1 MKIIVIAC
9 AGGAT
14 SSLLCTKVKKAAF
27 ESGYKCEF
35 EYASVLDDI
44 NALEK
49 YENDGLD
56 LLILYGG
63 AALFTRNCFSDEKLS
78 KVKMAM
84 IAPQMRHMM
93 GDVEKECN
101 RLSIPVSAIPMEDF
115 GMMRGEKIFNQIK
128 NQLKI

>member
-1 MKIIVIAC
+1 MEIVVIAC

-14 SSLLCTKVKKAAF
+14 SSLLCTKVKKAANQNGYECDFDFAQILDNESALKTF
-27 ESGYKCEF
+27 E
-35 EYASVLDDI
+35 
-44 NALEK
+44 EK
-49 YENDGLD
+49 GVE

-63 AALFTRNCFSDEKLS
+63 AALFTKNYFSDEVLS
-78 KVKMAM
+78 KIKLAM

-93 GDVEKECN
+93 KEVEEECN

-115 GMMRGEKIFNQIK
+115 GMMKGEKIFNQIK